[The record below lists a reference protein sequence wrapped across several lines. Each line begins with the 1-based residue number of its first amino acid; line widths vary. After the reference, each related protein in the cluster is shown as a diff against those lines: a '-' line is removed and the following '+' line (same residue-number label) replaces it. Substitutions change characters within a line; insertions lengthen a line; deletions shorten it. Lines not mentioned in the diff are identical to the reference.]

1 MIKSPYFWKKNNI
14 LSILLLPMS
23 LVYFCILKLYQLS
36 SRETL
41 IDIPIICVGNL
52 VVGGSG
58 KTPIV
63 IKIRKL
69 LNNYNKIFVLT
80 RGYKGSEKGPLIVS
94 RHSNFQEVGDES
106 LIHAKY
112 GSTCVSKNKRLG
124 AFLCKK
130 ENADLIIMDDGL
142 QSKDLVKKI
151 KILVIDSNY
160 GFGNNLLL
168 PAGPLRDTINHTI
181 SECDFIIVFGDP
193 KENRFKKIT
202 EKKKLF
208 FAKKIITIKKLKR
221 KKIFAFSGLG
231 NNKNFFSQLEND
243 GFEIIKFMSFSDHY
257 KYSENDLKKIINEAE
272 KLNLP
277 IVCTE
282 KDYVKI
288 PKQFHKKFYIAEL
301 DVKILSSKAF
311 TNSIKRKLIK
321 S

>member
-1 MIKSPYFWKKNNI
+1 M
-14 LSILLLPMS
+14 
-23 LVYFCILKLYQLS
+23 
-36 SRETL
+36 
-41 IDIPIICVGNL
+41 
-52 VVGGSG
+52 
-58 KTPIV
+58 
-63 IKIRKL
+63 
-69 LNNYNKIFVLT
+69 
-80 RGYKGSEKGPLIVS
+80 
-94 RHSNFQEVGDES
+94 
-106 LIHAKY
+106 
-112 GSTCVSKNKRLG
+112 
-124 AFLCKK
+124 
-130 ENADLIIMDDGL
+130 
-142 QSKDLVKKI
+142 
-151 KILVIDSNY
+151 
-160 GFGNNLLL
+160 
-168 PAGPLRDTINHTI
+168 RDTINHTI

>member
-1 MIKSPYFWKKNNI
+1 MIKSPNFWKKSNI
-14 LSILLLPMS
+14 LSIVLLPIS
-23 LVYFCILKLYQLS
+23 LVYFCIFRLYQLS
-36 SRETL
+36 FKETL

-80 RGYKGSEKGPLIVS
+80 RGYRGSEKGPLIVS
-94 RHSNFQEVGDES
+94 KHSKFQEVGDES

-112 GSTCVSKNKRLG
+112 GTTCVSKNKRLG

-160 GFGNNLLL
+160 GFGNNFLL

-181 SECDFIIVFGDP
+181 SKCDFIIVFGDP
-193 KENRFKKIT
+193 KENRFKKIMGN
-202 EKKKLF
+202 KKLF
-208 FAKKIITIKKLKR
+208 FAKKIVTIKKLK
-221 KKIFAFSGLG
+221 KKRIYAFSGLG
-231 NNKNFFSQLEND
+231 NNENFFSQLKND
-243 GFEIIKFMSFSDHY
+243 GFEIIKFKSFSDHY
-257 KYSENDLKKIINEAE
+257 KYSENDIKKIINEAK

-282 KDYVKI
+282 KDYIKI
-288 PKQFHKKFYIAEL
+288 PKQFQKKVHIAEL
-301 DVKILSSKAF
+301 DVKIFSSKIF
-311 TNSIKRKLIK
+311 TKSIKRKLIE